1 MVAGRAAEHRCA
13 PEQKAAVTELA
24 AALVLCGPSDKLV
37 SSFPQPACGQSV
49 QNRRSSD
56 LLESKAGKDCLP
68 HEEVQC
74 TAVSP
79 SKKALPHVASTRGG
93 GMLHVGTSP

>member
-1 MVAGRAAEHRCA
+1 MEAGRAAEPRCA

-56 LLESKAGKDCLP
+56 LLESKAGKDCLL

-79 SKKALPHVASTRGG
+79 RKKRCL
-93 GMLHVGTSP
+93 M